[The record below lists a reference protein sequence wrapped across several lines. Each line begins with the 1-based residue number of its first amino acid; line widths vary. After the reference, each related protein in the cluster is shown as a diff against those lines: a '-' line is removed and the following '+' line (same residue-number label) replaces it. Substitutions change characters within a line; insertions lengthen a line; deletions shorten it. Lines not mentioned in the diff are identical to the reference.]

1 MPGMNNAEI
10 NAKIDTTIDSML
22 SVLKRQ
28 LLSPGGFERR
38 GVWDRFKN
46 WMSNLWHGRYGQ
58 KNPYYFINTL
68 GDFAGSASQT
78 PKKECFTPSV
88 FTLHEYTVIK
98 KIFDQLEE
106 SLDTFSEADMS
117 GVENLKLMRIL
128 DDWSKQLKVALKNLM
143 ADHERTRP
151 APKDDSGKS
160 ECQKVLEQ
168 KHKEG
173 KISNS
178 DYTRISKMIAHGRID
193 QACEEI
199 KNLPKT
205 PDEPPKETEVEP
217 KDKDVE
223 KKPETD
229 DKGGSE
235 KGAETGA
242 KEEPTEVEPKDK
254 DVEKKPETD
263 DKGGSE
269 MGAET
274 GTKEE
279 PYEGGSEEW
288 PLKYGNTKEDFDK
301 IISQLNDDS
310 FPDSEYSYKSH
321 MADFIAMADA
331 ERSGGGGHAF
341 ETHQEYKKA
350 RRSIKDL
357 IDENKAYGEEMEKL
371 MKKFKDNLNKII
383 NSGIGKDTT
392 FESWVKPHHALSISE
407 RTQYFKKMLNKG

>member
-10 NAKIDTTIDSML
+10 NAKIDKTIDSML
-22 SVLKRQ
+22 LVLKRQ
-28 LLSPGGFERR
+28 LLSPGGFEKR

-68 GDFAGSASQT
+68 GDFAGSTSQT

-88 FTLHEYTVIK
+88 FTLQEYTVIK
-98 KIFDQLEE
+98 KVFDQLEE
-106 SLDTFSEADMS
+106 SLETFNEADMS
-117 GVENLKLMRIL
+117 GVENLRLMRIL
-128 DDWSKQLKVALKNLM
+128 DDWSKQLKMALKNLM

-178 DYTRISKMIAHGRID
+178 DYTRIGVMIALGRID

-199 KNLPKT
+199 GKLLES

-223 KKPETD
+223 KEPEAD

-235 KGAETGA
+235 KGVETGA
-242 KEEPTEVEPKDK
+242 
-254 DVEKKPETD
+254 
-263 DKGGSE
+263 
-269 MGAET
+269 
-274 GTKEE
+274 KEE
-279 PYEGGSEEW
+279 PYEGGSEIKSEW

-301 IISQLNDDS
+301 ITSELSDDS
-310 FPDSEYSYKSH
+310 FPNSEDSYKSH
-321 MADFIAMADA
+321 MADFIARADA
-331 ERSGGGGHAF
+331 ERSGGGGYAYD
-341 ETHQEYKKA
+341 TYQEYRKA
-350 RRSIKDL
+350 RRSIKGL
-357 IDENKAYGEEMEKL
+357 VDENKAYGEEMEKL
-371 MKKFKDNLNKII
+371 MKEFKDSLNKII
-383 NSGIGKDTT
+383 NSGHEKDTT

-407 RTQYFKKMLNKG
+407 RTQYFKKMLSKG

>member
-151 APKDDSGKS
+151 APKDDSGKI

-178 DYTRISKMIAHGRID
+178 DYTRISEMIANGRID

-199 KNLPKT
+199 NKLSES
-205 PDEPPKETEVEP
+205 PDEPPKE
-217 KDKDVE
+217 
-223 KKPETD
+223 
-229 DKGGSE
+229 
-235 KGAETGA
+235 
-242 KEEPTEVEPKDK
+242 TEVEPKDK